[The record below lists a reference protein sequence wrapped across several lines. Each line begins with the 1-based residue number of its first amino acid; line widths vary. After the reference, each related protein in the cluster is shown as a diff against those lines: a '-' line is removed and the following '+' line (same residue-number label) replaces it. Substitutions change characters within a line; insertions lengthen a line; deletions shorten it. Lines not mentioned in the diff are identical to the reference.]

1 MIFVDTGAFLARHL
15 PRDQHHE
22 LAREAWQRL
31 EDLREGLVTSNLVVN
46 ELVTLL
52 TRWSSAQD
60 ATARARTLYAS
71 RALTIWRP
79 DEDVEMTA
87 LGIVDKFGDQRVS
100 FTDAVS
106 FALMR
111 RRGVRRAFTFDHH
124 FRLAGFEV
132 WPETSAR

>member
-22 LAREAWQRL
+22 LARDAWRQL
-31 EDLREGLVTSNLVVN
+31 EELREGLVTSNLVIN

-52 TRWSSAQD
+52 TRWSSAED
-60 ATARARTLYAS
+60 AATRGRSLYAS
-71 RALTIWRP
+71 RVLEIWRP
-79 DEDVEMTA
+79 DEDVELTA
-87 LGIVDKFGDQRVS
+87 LGLVSKFGDQRIS

-132 WPETSAR
+132 WPETSS